1 MGAPPAFRAHVEATR
16 QSREFPVL
24 PENAASLDVFL
35 RMATQWVVAPM
46 GGALGMNY
54 ASLRWIMEIT
64 VPADRHVRTL
74 EDVQMMERA
83 ALEVINARGDA

>member
-1 MGAPPAFRAHVEATR
+1 MGAPAAFREHVAATR
-16 QSREFPVL
+16 APRDFEVL

-46 GGALGMNY
+46 GGAVGMNY
-54 ASLRWIMEIT
+54 ASLRWIMELT
-64 VPADRHVRTL
+64 VPAVRHVRTL
-74 EDVQMMERA
+74 EDLQVMERA